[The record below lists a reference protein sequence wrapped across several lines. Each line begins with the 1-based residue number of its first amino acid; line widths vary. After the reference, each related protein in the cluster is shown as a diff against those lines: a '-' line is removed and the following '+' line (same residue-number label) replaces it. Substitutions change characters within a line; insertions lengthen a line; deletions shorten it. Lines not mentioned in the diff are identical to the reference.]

1 MEKGG
6 ERLVGRSHFSLTCRL
21 LSQYLKKNGSYGGD
35 LGLLLAPRPIDHEAK
50 GNFWAPNTICF
61 KPGNEVP
68 GMDHHHSD
76 KSTDNNA
83 SNSLELMA
91 SQHSSISLD
100 SCAIL
105 RPVESAKLS
114 DAKYLREIG
123 KDQLTIF
130 YGGQILVFD
139 NFPADKA
146 KDLLLMASKGSVADP
161 AADCTSNEPAVALQ
175 SSLPKP
181 DQANSSDMPIARR
194 NSLNRFLEKR
204 KDRMGGKAPY
214 QVHGGSAGPAAAKPA
229 ENQPWLCLGPKPE
242 SSSQSS
248 R

>member
-6 ERLVGRSHFSLTCRL
+6 ERLVGTSHFSLTCRL
-21 LSQYLKKNGSYGGD
+21 LSQYLKKNGSFGG
-35 LGLLLAPRPIDHEAK
+35 LGLLLAPRPIDHQAK
-50 GNFWAPNTICF
+50 GN
-61 KPGNEVP
+61 EVS
-68 GMDHHHSD
+68 GMDHHHAN
-76 KSTDNNA
+76 KITDRNA
-83 SNSLELMA
+83 SNSLELKV
-91 SQHSSISLD
+91 SQQSVSLNSS
-100 SCAIL
+100 AIL
-105 RPVESAKLS
+105 RTEESAEPS
-114 DAKYLREIG
+114 DAKEIG

-130 YGGQILVFD
+130 YGGRILVFD

-146 KDLLLMASKGSVADP
+146 KDLLLMASKESIADP
-161 AADCTSNEPAVALQ
+161 AADCTSKEPAVAPQ

-181 DQANSSDMPIARR
+181 GQPNSSDMPIARR

-204 KDRMGGKAPY
+204 KDRMGQAPY

-229 ENQPWLCLGPKPE
+229 ENQPWLSLGPKPE

>member
-21 LSQYLKKNGSYGGD
+21 LSQYLKKNGSFGD
-35 LGLLLAPRPIDHEAK
+35 LGLLLAPRPIDHQAK
-50 GNFWAPNTICF
+50 GNFWVPNTICF
-61 KPGNEVP
+61 KPGNEVS
-68 GMDHHHSD
+68 GMDHHHAD
-76 KSTDNNA
+76 KSTDKNA
-83 SNSLELMA
+83 SNSLELMV
-91 SQHSSISLD
+91 SQHSISLN
-100 SCAIL
+100 SSAIP
-105 RPVESAKLS
+105 RTEESTKPS
-114 DAKYLREIG
+114 DAKEIG

-146 KDLLLMASKGSVADP
+146 KDLLLMASKESIADP

-175 SSLPKP
+175 SSLPEP
-181 DQANSSDMPIARR
+181 GQANSSDMPIARR
-194 NSLNRFLEKR
+194 NSLNRFLGKR
-204 KDRMGGKAPY
+204 KDRMGQAPY
-214 QVHGGSAGPAAAKPA
+214 QVPGGSAGPAAAKPA
-229 ENQPWLCLGPKPE
+229 ENQPWLSLGPKPE

>member
-50 GNFWAPNTICF
+50 G
-61 KPGNEVP
+61 
-68 GMDHHHSD
+68 
-76 KSTDNNA
+76 
-83 SNSLELMA
+83 
-91 SQHSSISLD
+91 
-100 SCAIL
+100 
-105 RPVESAKLS
+105 
-114 DAKYLREIG
+114 
-123 KDQLTIF
+123 
-130 YGGQILVFD
+130 QILIIH
-139 NFPADKA
+139 DKA

-181 DQANSSDMPIARR
+181 DQANSSSNYPSLTFLMLLHVVLMDPPSVTDMPIARR

-204 KDRMGGKAPY
+204 KDRLVLLPRNFSCASP
-214 QVHGGSAGPAAAKPA
+214 
-229 ENQPWLCLGPKPE
+229 
-242 SSSQSS
+242 
-248 R
+248 